1 VQKPTLD
8 MVFRPSPQMVGRP
21 FLSEFLFVPLV
32 GATANLTSIYATNE
46 VGALIWKTLDGQKT
60 GHAVVGAMLTEFEVS
75 RSVAEADYLVFIEQL
90 FSVSGVQQ
98 C

>member
-1 VQKPTLD
+1 
-8 MVFRPSPQMVGRP
+8 MVGRP

-60 GHAVVGAMLTEFEVS
+60 GHAVVGSLLTEFEVT
-75 RSVAEADYLVFIEQL
+75 RAVAESDYLIFMEQL
-90 FSVSGVQQ
+90 RSVSGVEQ